1 MTFKSYIKHFINFL
15 IFIVSITVI
24 FTGIETFLRIKNH
37 YIINYDI
44 EMWKYSKKLKEAV
57 TDNKINHI
65 HKKNKLAILQN
76 VEIKINSL
84 GMRGDDDDIQKW
96 QSSDLKILFM
106 GSSIM
111 LGWGVKEEFVLNNI
125 VEENAIKNNKSWAT
139 LNSGVGNYNKERY
152 VNNYFEYNQNLNP
165 DIIVVQY
172 FINDAEILKS
182 NHGNLITRNFHLG
195 VFLWKYISLFKDDLN
210 RKNIDDYYKKI
221 YREEKKN
228 KIVKKNLLKLK
239 KHCTVKN
246 IRCILVYTPDIDL
259 LKSGND
265 LKFIKRYII
274 ETTKELEME
283 FIDVS
288 DSIKD
293 NIDKQMTNSEY
304 NDRHP
309 NEVSHK
315 IIGERIYNYLD
326 K

>member
-111 LGWGVKEEFVLNNI
+111 LGGV
-125 VEENAIKNNKSWAT
+125 
-139 LNSGVGNYNKERY
+139 
-152 VNNYFEYNQNLNP
+152 
-165 DIIVVQY
+165 
-172 FINDAEILKS
+172 
-182 NHGNLITRNFHLG
+182 
-195 VFLWKYISLFKDDLN
+195 
-210 RKNIDDYYKKI
+210 
-221 YREEKKN
+221 
-228 KIVKKNLLKLK
+228 
-239 KHCTVKN
+239 
-246 IRCILVYTPDIDL
+246 
-259 LKSGND
+259 
-265 LKFIKRYII
+265 
-274 ETTKELEME
+274 
-283 FIDVS
+283 
-288 DSIKD
+288 
-293 NIDKQMTNSEY
+293 
-304 NDRHP
+304 
-309 NEVSHK
+309 
-315 IIGERIYNYLD
+315 
-326 K
+326 